1 MPTVTKFIIAFCP
14 ATPCYLHSATGRF
27 STSDKSKARVFDT
40 FDAAMEVA
48 RTIHGWGGAQR
59 VEQIA
64 VEVPEV
70 PSLATPAGR
79 IEARDAA
86 TFAFHEEADRLQDND
101 AGLLAAV
108 QALRD
113 LGYRAADAGK
123 TSISIADPEGN
134 LLDLDWDPG
143 VDGFDYATSGDD
155 GCDLDE
161 IEANTEA
168 EPETCTCD
176 GCCEDKPEAE
186 MNYVGEGFAFCNA
199 CRAKDD
205 QPDFVDWQSDLR
217 RDHAGE

>member
-1 MPTVTKFIIAFCP
+1 MNTKTRYIIVLDPSSCTYLLSWDVPAESVLKP
-14 ATPCYLHSATGRF
+14 WPVVKATPTTDKADALRF
-27 STSDKSKARVFDT
+27 DSFQ
-40 FDAAMEVA
+40 DAMDVA
-48 RTIHGWGGAQR
+48 QDIRGWGGTQR
-59 VEQIA
+59 VESVADVVEPA
-64 VEVPEV
+64 VTA
-70 PSLATPAGR
+70 SLATPAGR

-113 LGYRAADAGK
+113 LGYRAADAGNR
-123 TSISIADPEGN
+123 SISIADPEGN

-161 IEANTEA
+161 VEANTED

-176 GCCEDKPEAE
+176 GCGEDDAE
-186 MNYVGEGFAFCNA
+186 DAGEGFAFCND
-199 CRAKDD
+199 CRAKDANA
-205 QPDFVDWQSDLR
+205 PR
-217 RDHAGE
+217 A